1 MVKLNN
7 KGYFKVPKG
16 YFKDFNKNL
25 LLKRTGNPFTVPSN
39 YFEEFQINTKKIKSQ
54 RILINLNKMIMPV
67 AASIIFGFFIFNL
80 LPNSNDFEIDYEVE
94 LYSFFQMVVQ
104 ILADPGKVMEDGDAV
119 GLQLFCGTDPRQH
132 QDLRRLH
139 GAGRQDHLAVA

>member
-1 MVKLNN
+1 MDKLNN
-7 KGYFKVPKG
+7 KEYFKVPKG

-25 LLKRTGNPFTVPSN
+25 LLKRTGNPFAVPSN

-54 RILINLNKMIMPV
+54 RILINLNKMIMTV

-94 LYSFFQMVVQ
+94 LYSLNDSELIDLINFDNIKTENLLDQDNSYNYFVNTISYEDDLL
-104 ILADPGKVMEDGDAV
+104 ILD
-119 GLQLFCGTDPRQH
+119 
-132 QDLRRLH
+132 
-139 GAGRQDHLAVA
+139 

>member
-1 MVKLNN
+1 MDKLNN
-7 KGYFKVPKG
+7 KEYFKVPKG

-67 AASIIFGFFIFNL
+67 AASIIFGFFIFNF
-80 LPNSNDFEIDYEVE
+80 LPNTNDFEIDYEVE
-94 LYSFFQMVVQ
+94 LYSLNDSELIDLINFDNIETENLLDQDNSYNYFVNTISYEDDLL
-104 ILADPGKVMEDGDAV
+104 ILD
-119 GLQLFCGTDPRQH
+119 
-132 QDLRRLH
+132 
-139 GAGRQDHLAVA
+139 

>member
-1 MVKLNN
+1 MDKLNN
-7 KGYFKVPKG
+7 KEHFKVPKV

-39 YFEEFQINTKKIKSQ
+39 YFEEFQINTKKIKSN

-80 LPNSNDFEIDYEVE
+80 LPITNDVEIDYEVE
-94 LYSFFQMVVQ
+94 LYSLNDSELIDYMNFDNIKTENLLDEDNSYNYFVNTSSYKDDLL
-104 ILADPGKVMEDGDAV
+104 ILD
-119 GLQLFCGTDPRQH
+119 
-132 QDLRRLH
+132 
-139 GAGRQDHLAVA
+139 

>member
-1 MVKLNN
+1 MNKLNN
-7 KGYFKVPKG
+7 KEYFKVPKG

-54 RILINLNKMIMPV
+54 RKSIHLKKMIMPV

-80 LPNSNDFEIDYEVE
+80 LPNTNDFEIDYEVE
-94 LYSFFQMVVQ
+94 LYSLNDSELIDLINFDNIKTENLLDQDNSYNYFVNTISYEDDLL
-104 ILADPGKVMEDGDAV
+104 ILD
-119 GLQLFCGTDPRQH
+119 
-132 QDLRRLH
+132 
-139 GAGRQDHLAVA
+139 